1 MAKYSVGKV
10 LMGDVMCWCCF
21 ERYSGVMV
29 WCRKEMP
36 SARKVLISVVLVKL
50 CKIGQCEVMVK

>member
-1 MAKYSVGKV
+1 
-10 LMGDVMCWCCF
+10 MGDVMCWCCF

-29 WCRKEMP
+29 WRRKEMP